1 MLYRLTHNST
11 PPNLWAATKLWN
23 SNVPRCSVQSSVLLI
38 GCSSEVVLLYVS
50 SLCPL
55 LRCAL
60 VGIDGIRH
68 INAPRRSLTLPLS
81 PSAGSDGMWLASFFY
96 NTQDHF
102 RSVHRWVLTA
112 YGLPV
117 SSITHRISS
126 AQSIGGYWQHTA
138 CQSLLCIQNSP
149 AQSVGRCWR
158 HPARQDLLITHGI
171 SSAQSIGGYYWRH
184 PARQCL
190 PCMWH
195 SPARS
200 IGRRKLLALLAQSVA
215 LCPVATWSHYALP
228 CSSRLL
234 SPSLSL
240 WLCLLFSFL
249 LSRTFHTLLL
259 SCSVLAAPF
268 LYPQPPSRLALPLL
282 HGVHQ
287 SLCWFRRLKLLDR
300 WYPPH
305 TRLDTQMLLRY
316 INNNYI

>member
-1 MLYRLTHNST
+1 MLYRLTHNSL
-11 PPNLWAATKLWN
+11 PPNPWAATELWG
-23 SNVPRCSVQSSVLLI
+23 SSVPRCSVQSSVLLI

-55 LRCAL
+55 LRCPL

-68 INAPRRSLTLPLS
+68 INAPVARL
-81 PSAGSDGMWLASFFY
+81 
-96 NTQDHF
+96 HF
-102 RSVHRWVLTA
+102 RSVHRRVLTA
-112 YGLPV
+112 CGSPV

-149 AQSVGRCWR
+149 AQSVGRCWW

-190 PCMWH
+190 PCMWD

-200 IGRRKLLALLAQSVA
+200 IGRCKLLGLLAQSVA

-234 SPSLSL
+234 SSPLSDSVCCSPSPPLS
-240 WLCLLFSFL
+240 C
-249 LSRTFHTLLL
+249 
-259 SCSVLAAPF
+259 CSVLAAPF
-268 LYPQPPSRLALPLL
+268 LHPPPPSLALPLL

-305 TRLDTQMLLRY
+305 TWLDQGGWKRRLTGATSLH
-316 INNNYI
+316 I